1 MFLQIL
7 SFLHNLTTM
16 LFGIFI
22 SAFFLGVRQNAKNVF
37 VLLFFSCFECSLYI
51 MTSLLFGE
59 TSANQLYALIIH
71 LPLVLFLILYYRYP
85 PISSCISVCSA
96 YLCCQISNWIG
107 LLALTFTG
115 SEICY
120 YFLRIL
126 ITLIT
131 CFLLCRS
138 VCCTTE
144 AIFTKEKKDLIII
157 GFLPC
162 TYYIFDYA
170 CTKLSDV
177 LYSGNKIVVEF
188 MGFAF
193 CISYF
198 AFLFIYFE
206 EYESSQEIRQ
216 YNDLI
221 EIRLASVQ
229 QEIDQV
235 RKSERRLAILR
246 HDMRHHLNIILT
258 QMQNGNTQ
266 QSIDYI
272 REISNAYDDTVITS
286 YCKNEMV
293 NSVLSIYQPRFAD
306 KGFTLD
312 CSISIGQ
319 TLPCPD
325 MAVCTILSNALE
337 NIMHALENPDIKDK
351 RASLVLFEKKKHLLF
366 QFENP
371 IQEIPRFVD
380 GMPVSRQKDHGIGVK
395 SIAFYV
401 EQLNGSCHFSVQ
413 NRTFI
418 LKIII

>member
-1 MFLQIL
+1 MLLQIL

-37 VLLFFSCFECSLYI
+37 TLLLFSCVEGALYI
-51 MTSLLFGE
+51 LVFLQLGE
-59 TSANQLYALIIH
+59 PSADQLYALIIH

-85 PISSCISVCSA
+85 PLSSCISVSSA
-96 YLCCQISNWIG
+96 YLCCQLSNWIG
-107 LLALTFTG
+107 LLALTITG
-115 SEICY
+115 SEVCY

-131 CFLLCRS
+131 YFLLCRS
-138 VCCTTE
+138 VCHTTQT
-144 AIFTKEKKDLIII
+144 IFTKEKKELIII

-162 TYYIFDYA
+162 AYYIFDYA

-177 LYSGNKIVVEF
+177 LYSGNKTVVEF

-198 AFLFIYFE
+198 AFLFIYLE

-216 YNDLI
+216 YSDFI
-221 EIRLASVQ
+221 EMQLSSVQ
-229 QEIDQV
+229 KEIEQV
-235 RKSERRLAILR
+235 RKSEHTLAILR
-246 HDMRHHLNIILT
+246 HDMRHHLNLILT
-258 QMQNGNTQ
+258 QIQNGNTQ

-293 NSVLSIYQPRFAD
+293 NSVLSIYQTRFAD

-312 CSISIGQ
+312 YSISIGQ

-325 MAVCTILSNALE
+325 VAVCTILSNALE
-337 NIMHALENPDIKDK
+337 NIMHALEKPNIKDK
-351 RASLVLFEKKKHLLF
+351 RASLVLFEKKNHLLF

-371 IQEIPRFVD
+371 VQKSPKFVD

-395 SIAFYV
+395 SIEYYV

-413 NRTFI
+413 NHTFI